1 MKQKYFKL
9 VTILC
14 TVFSLTACQGQNRS
28 SFSINSNYASIIQNE
43 YKVNQLRNPDELS
56 HTVDYN
62 VTSDLNYKAFKE
74 KIRVFSSKISDS
86 FIKSDYSDSTNITI
100 SPLSIE
106 LCLGLAVCCANG
118 DTRAEIL
125 KALDVDFATFNQY
138 YKVFY
143 NELTSEIINDAGD
156 LESQVLLTNSIWID
170 DDVKL
175 LDSGLDALKNDYYCH
190 SFDAD
195 FGANNALTV
204 EAMKY
209 FVEQKTKGL
218 ISPDFQF
225 NVNTFFV
232 LMNTL
237 YLKDIWKDGGDDLS
251 TTKDYKF
258 TNANKSVSENPLLV
272 GNYVMGRAYKTDDYS
287 SFYTVTRHGYHI
299 YFVKP
304 HGDKALKDVFN
315 QKAML
320 EVLDNKSYVLKD
332 DKELARYH
340 TRCIFP
346 EFKADCDI
354 DLIKMFKNDF
364 NVKLMFDDATCDF
377 SNITTEDG
385 FIEQFEHIAKLEVNK
400 TGIEGA
406 AVTYMSY
413 ATKAGPDEYKDIY
426 DNFIVDQEFGFILTT
441 YDGDVLFSGAVT
453 NID

>member
-1 MKQKYFKL
+1 MKKNVFKF
-9 VTILC
+9 VGIL
-14 TVFSLTACQGQNRS
+14 FSVVCLSACQRQNKS
-28 SFSINSNYASIIQNE
+28 SFSINSNYISVIENE
-43 YKVNQLRNPDELS
+43 YKVNQLRNPDSLA

-86 FIKSDYSDSTNITI
+86 FIKSDYSDKTNITI

-118 DTRAEIL
+118 ETRTEIL
-125 KALDVDFATFNQY
+125 NALNVDFTTFNKY

-143 NELTSEIINDAGD
+143 NELSSEIINEAGD
-156 LESQVLLTNSIWID
+156 LESQLLLTNSIWID
-170 DDVKL
+170 DDITL
-175 LDSGLDALKNDYYCH
+175 LDSGLDGLNNDYYCH
-190 SFDAD
+190 SFAAD
-195 FGANNALTV
+195 FGENNALTV

-218 ISPDFQF
+218 IKPDFKF
-225 NVNTFFV
+225 NVNTLFV

-237 YLKDIWKDGGDDLS
+237 YLKDIWKDGGDDL
-251 TTKDYKF
+251 TITKDYKF
-258 TNANKSVSENPLLV
+258 TNSNKSVSEKPLLV
-272 GNYVMGRAYKTDDYS
+272 GSYVNGQVYKSDDYS
-287 SFYTVTRHGYHI
+287 CFYTSTRHGYRI

-320 EVLDNKSYVLKD
+320 DVLNKKNYVLED
-332 DKELARYH
+332 DKNLARYH

-346 EFKADCDI
+346 EFNADCDI
-354 DLIKMFKNDF
+354 DLMNMFINDF
-364 NVKLMFDDATCDF
+364 DIKLMFSDVTCDF
-377 SNITTEDG
+377 SNITTEHGYIDQ
-385 FIEQFEHIAKLEVNK
+385 IKHLAKLEVNK

-426 DNFIVDQEFGFILTT
+426 DDFLVDQEFGFILTT